1 MFSYPT
7 SQLSRDTGRGGIP
20 APVSRG
26 NQTFW
31 SKLLPASS
39 SGQQLQH
46 TWSKEP
52 EGYLHLLFLLSCP
65 GLAEALENVCG
76 R

>member
-1 MFSYPT
+1 MFSYPP
-7 SQLSRDTGRGGIP
+7 SPLSRDTGMGGIP
-20 APVSRG
+20 GPVSHG
-26 NQTFW
+26 NQAAW
-31 SKLLPASS
+31 GKPLPAAS

-46 TWSKEP
+46 TRSKEP
-52 EGYLHLLFLLSCP
+52 EGYLHLLSLLSCP

>member
-1 MFSYPT
+1 MFSHPP
-7 SQLSRDTGRGGIP
+7 SPLSRDTGRGGVP
-20 APVSRG
+20 APVSHG
-26 NQTFW
+26 NQTVW
-31 SKLLPASS
+31 GKPLPAAS

-65 GLAEALENVCG
+65 GLAETLENVCG